1 MNARVADFIIAA
13 LISLG
18 SIFLL
23 GQLKD
28 IPREGYIFPGI
39 LLYGMI
45 FCSAILFFRAL
56 LKSGSKK
63 TIHVFKDVPFGKWMV
78 VVTIFILY
86 VIGIFHIGFFTS
98 TFLVSSAITLV
109 LSGEHWKKAIFGNLV
124 FAITLTIIFYLFF
137 VKLMMVRFPDALFF

>member
-1 MNARVADFIIAA
+1 
-13 LISLG
+13 
-18 SIFLL
+18 
-23 GQLKD
+23 
-28 IPREGYIFPGI
+28 
-39 LLYGMI
+39 
-45 FCSAILFFRAL
+45 
-56 LKSGSKK
+56 
-63 TIHVFKDVPFGKWMV
+63 MV